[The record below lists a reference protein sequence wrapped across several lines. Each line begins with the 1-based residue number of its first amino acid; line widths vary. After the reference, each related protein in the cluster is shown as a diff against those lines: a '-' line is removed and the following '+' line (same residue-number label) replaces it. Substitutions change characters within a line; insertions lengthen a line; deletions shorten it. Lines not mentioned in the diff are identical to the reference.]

1 MHAAASSPGAQ
12 TPQAFDTE
20 FTLQLEKLRE
30 LLGTYL
36 RAEDIERVAEA
47 FRFSAEAH
55 KNQFRISGDPY
66 FSHPLA
72 VAGILTGWHL
82 DAQALMAALLHDVAE
97 DTDITLATLAERF
110 GKVTAELVDGVSKLD
125 KIEFQSIEDAQAE
138 NFRKMLLAMARD
150 VRVILIKLADRLHNM
165 R

>member
-72 VAGILTGWHL
+72 VAGILTG
-82 DAQALMAALLHDVAE
+82 
-97 DTDITLATLAERF
+97 
-110 GKVTAELVDGVSKLD
+110 
-125 KIEFQSIEDAQAE
+125 
-138 NFRKMLLAMARD
+138 
-150 VRVILIKLADRLHNM
+150 
-165 R
+165 